1 MNKNNQNLL
10 IIFTRPPQLGKV
22 KTRLA
27 NDIGEQAALD
37 IYNFLLQH
45 TLNITREMQVEKMVF
60 YAGEIPENDIWDNSV
75 YKKKLQQGEDL
86 GERMQLAFEEG
97 FRLGYSNIILIGSD
111 LYDLSQP
118 DLEKAF
124 HELEGH
130 QYVIGP
136 AQDGGYYLIGMKQ
149 PDAAIFSNKTWGT
162 STVFQDTL
170 KDLRGK
176 EISYLEYRNDI
187 DVYSDIENIKELQQ
201 FLQPK
206 KI

>member
-1 MNKNNQNLL
+1 MIQKARNLL
-10 IIFTRPPQLGKV
+10 IIFTRPPKLGKV

-27 NDIGEQAALD
+27 NDVGEQAALD

-45 TLNITREMQVEKMVF
+45 TFSISRELQVEKMVY
-60 YAGEIPENDIWDNSV
+60 YAGEIPEIDIWDNSV
-75 YKKKLQQGEDL
+75 YKKKLQQGKDL
-86 GERMQLAFEEG
+86 GERMHRAFEEG
-97 FRLGYSNIILIGSD
+97 FSLGFRNIILIGSD
-111 LYDLSQP
+111 LYDLTHC

-124 HELEGH
+124 SQLEKHE
-130 QYVIGP
+130 YVIGP

-149 PDAAIFSNKTWGT
+149 PNAEVFSNKIWGT
-162 STVFQDTL
+162 SSVFQETL

-176 EISYLEYRNDI
+176 KISYLEYRNDI
-187 DVYSDIENIKELQQ
+187 DVYSDIENIKEFQQ